1 MTSDKL
7 HNLSFNLWD
16 SNCWLNW
23 YTGRTVNDVVFQHFL
38 SRKRVLNFY
47 ISRPEFDI
55 SRSITSQP
63 GDFKICYC
71 SSAVVEKPHQWQSSL
86 YPVKNDFNI
95 LCHIFLLIRIK
106 ENSRLQ
112 NSIKPRH
119 SEIWKMLK
127 GLFNL
132 HMYRDFCSS
141 QSNNPHMWIF
151 IFSSWILRCLEGTY
165 LLM

>member
-1 MTSDKL
+1 MYRK
-7 HNLSFNLWD
+7 NRQWCSFSALPIAKAD
-16 SNCWLNW
+16 
-23 YTGRTVNDVVFQHFL
+23 
-38 SRKRVLNFY
+38 
-47 ISRPEFDI
+47 PEFLNLQARI
-55 SRSITSQP
+55 WHFRSITGRS

-71 SSAVVEKPHQWQSSL
+71 SSAVVDKPHQWQSSL

-151 IFSSWILRCLEGTY
+151 IFSSWILRCLESTY